1 MKAKELTIFREALRC
16 LPFNGIRIKE
26 FGERIH
32 VRPHTLYNY
41 ISGQIPSIKNYR
53 YILYTLERDC
63 PAALLQA
70 RDITEQQEGKNNV
83 LY

>member
-1 MKAKELTIFREALRC
+1 MNAKELTIFREALRC
-16 LPFNGIRIKE
+16 LPFNGVRIKE

-53 YILYTLERDC
+53 YILYILERDY

-70 RDITEQQEGKNNV
+70 REMVERQERKNHV
-83 LY
+83 IY

>member
-41 ISGQIPSIKNYR
+41 ISGQIHLSRITAIFCIHWKGTAPPPYCKP
-53 YILYTLERDC
+53 ER
-63 PAALLQA
+63 
-70 RDITEQQEGKNNV
+70 
-83 LY
+83 